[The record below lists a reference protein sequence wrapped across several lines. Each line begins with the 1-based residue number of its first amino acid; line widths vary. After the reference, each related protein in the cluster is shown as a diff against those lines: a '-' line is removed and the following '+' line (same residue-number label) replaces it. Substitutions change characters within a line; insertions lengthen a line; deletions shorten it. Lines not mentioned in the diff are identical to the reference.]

1 MAGWLAGWL
10 VGWLV
15 GWLAGWRVVL
25 TRVGALS
32 VGRSV
37 SCASAL
43 GRLCRSSNAST
54 ETMLVRF
61 CLFFSQHHE
70 VYVSVHT
77 RVPSVS
83 CALLRWYACLLLQF
97 VGSLLQ
103 TVCCVVVWLC
113 GCVAVWLCGCVAV
126 WLCGCVAVSLCRC
139 VVVSLCRCVVVSLC
153 RCVVVVVR
161 CKKRVQVSKKLFR
174 TIQPSVIHPSVPSS
188 IHSFIGPLIPSF
200 LPSFCTQHSAPPT
213 THGRTDGRNTQHTTN
228 KLQTA
233 HSLTH

>member
-1 MAGWLAGWL
+1 MPRPL
-10 VGWLV
+10 VGCV
-15 GWLAGWRVVL
+15 GVQLHQLKLCLFA
-25 TRVGALS
+25 
-32 VGRSV
+32 SV
-37 SCASAL
+37 SSS
-43 GRLCRSSNAST
+43 RSI
-54 ETMLVRF
+54 
-61 CLFFSQHHE
+61 
-70 VYVSVHT
+70 T
-77 RVPSVS
+77 RSMFRCTRGCPSVS